1 MQYEELKPGDLIKWE
16 SPTSY
21 ETGVGIIIHI
31 SGDDKT
37 LVLWSKRPSFVTDL
51 TTWVNYLDCLILDK
65 KT

>member
-1 MQYEELKPGDLIKWE
+1 MQYEDLKPGDLIKWE

-37 LVLWSKRPSFVTDL
+37 LILWSKKPSFVKGL

-65 KT
+65 KP